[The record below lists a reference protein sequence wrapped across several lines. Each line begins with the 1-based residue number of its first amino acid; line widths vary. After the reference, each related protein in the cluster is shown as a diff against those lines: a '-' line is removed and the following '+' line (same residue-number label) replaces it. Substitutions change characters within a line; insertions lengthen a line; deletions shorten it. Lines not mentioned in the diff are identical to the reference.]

1 MRKLPLLVL
10 ATLLVSA
17 FQTDTEAAE
26 WPTRPVRLV
35 VPYAAGGA
43 ADMLGRVFGERLS
56 EALGQQFFIEN
67 RGGGGGLI
75 GTEAV
80 ARAQPDGYTLMVSG
94 IPSHVL
100 GPAMSPKPPSF
111 DPLADFTHIAYLGGP
126 PNVFVVHSS
135 LGVSRYQDF
144 MTRLKA
150 QPNGFEYV
158 SPGLGSVG
166 NTVAEYF
173 AKKEHIKLIHITYR
187 GGGAAIL
194 DLVAGHVK
202 VGSMTLST
210 TREHIRAG
218 TLIPLAISS
227 PERSPEM
234 PEVPTLKE
242 LGHPDLVI
250 TTWFSLS
257 GPADLPQEVVE
268 KVNREINKSLDD
280 PAVRKHLEREAVQT
294 RAMTSA
300 ETTQFIESEV
310 KKWVP
315 AVKAIVAGAGGGK

>member
-1 MRKLPLLVL
+1 MRRGLPLAVLVCL
-10 ATLLVSA
+10 ASGIHVGSA
-17 FQTDTEAAE
+17 VAE
-26 WPTRPVRLV
+26 WPTKPVRVV

-43 ADMLGRVFGERLS
+43 ADMLGRVFAERLG
-56 EALGQQFFIEN
+56 EALGQQFFVEN
-67 RGGGGGLI
+67 RGGGGGSI

-100 GPAMSPKPPSF
+100 GPAMSPKPPNF
-111 DPLADFTHIAYLGGP
+111 DPISDFTHIAYLGGP
-126 PNVFVVHSS
+126 PNVLVVHST
-135 LGVSRYQDF
+135 LGISNFQEF

-173 AKKEHIKLIHITYR
+173 AAKEKVKLVHITYR

-218 TLIPLAISS
+218 TLVPLAISS
-227 PERSPEM
+227 PERSPEL
-234 PEVPTLKE
+234 PDVPTLKE
-242 LGHPDLVI
+242 LGHPDLII
-250 TTWFSLS
+250 TTWFSIS
-257 GPADLPQEVVE
+257 GPAGLPQEVVE
-268 KVNREINKSLDD
+268 KVNTEVNKSLDN
-280 PAVRKHLEREAVQT
+280 PKVRQHLEREAVQT
-294 RAMTSA
+294 KAMTPA
-300 ETTQFIESEV
+300 ETTQFVQSEV
-310 KKWVP
+310 NKWVP
-315 AVKAIVAGAGGGK
+315 AVKAIVAGTPK